1 MVVIDWYGVRE
12 RVGTLAR
19 RDEEKGVFGAWS
31 GNHGHRFQ
39 LAPPLTESQLRQA
52 EEQFRITLPED
63 YRGFLLQVGAG
74 GAGPAYGIAP
84 LQHLDGVWRWGK
96 PGEDTDP
103 TRLHQPFP
111 AQEVIAAAWAEV
123 DARRPAVGDF
133 ADSEKYG
140 RALHAWDAEGELLF
154 DQFTVGAICLCHK
167 GCGTFDWL
175 VVSGPE
181 RGTVWFDDR
190 AADQGL
196 TPLGKNSGRVSFSEW
211 YLGWLQAAEAKVNR

>member
-1 MVVIDWYGVRE
+1 MVAIDWYGVRE
-12 RVGTLAR
+12 RVGALAR
-19 RDEEKGVFGAWS
+19 CDEAKAVFGAWS
-31 GNHGHRFQ
+31 GNHGHRFK

-52 EEQFRITLPED
+52 EEQFQVSLPED
-63 YRGFLLQVGAG
+63 YRSFLLQVGAG
-74 GAGPAYGIAP
+74 GAGPAYGIASLHCP
-84 LQHLDGVWRWGK
+84 DGVWRWGK

-111 AQEVIAAAWAEV
+111 AQEVIAEAWAEI
-123 DARRPAVGDF
+123 DARRPAVEDF
-133 ADSEKYG
+133 AVPEDYG
-140 RALHAWDAEGELLF
+140 RALLAWDAEEELLF
-154 DQFTVGAICLCHK
+154 DQFTVGAICLCHE

-196 TPLGKNSGRVSFSEW
+196 TPLDKHSDRVSFSEW
-211 YLGWLQAAEAKVNR
+211 YLGWLQASEAKASR